1 MIQKTSTSLLFRLFT
16 VFLFGMMVLPLASCS
31 NQKLDADPFQAF
43 IGTWDST
50 SNDMDAEL
58 VIRSDRTFHVHL
70 EPIGIDV
77 EGTVTVDDEQI
88 TFANNEGTDETS
100 SDPAPGVYNYMMNG
114 NRATFFKVSDPLE
127 RRAMILSGAFVKA
140 E

>member
-70 EPIGIDV
+70 EPIGIDA
-77 EGTVTVDDEQI
+77 EGTVTVD
-88 TFANNEGTDETS
+88 
-100 SDPAPGVYNYMMNG
+100 DPAPGVYNYMMNG

>member
-1 MIQKTSTSLLFRLFT
+1 MTQKTSTRPLFHLFT
-16 VFLFGMMVLPLASCS
+16 VFLFGLMVLPLASCS
-31 NQKLDADPFQAF
+31 NEALDADQFQAF
-43 IGTWDST
+43 VGTWDST
-50 SNDMDAEL
+50 SSEVDTEL

-70 EPIGIDV
+70 EPIGIDA
-77 EGTVTVDDEQI
+77 EGTVSVDDQQI
-88 TFANNEGTDETS
+88 TFVNNEGTDETS